1 MPDPARLMAM
11 LAVVSTL
18 ETSVTA
24 GESGPVVV
32 LSGEA
37 DWSSAGQLSELMT
50 AQLAGGV
57 QRLMVDVSG
66 LRFADSASVRV
77 LVLAGRTLKDRGGAL
92 VLLRPQP
99 AVARV
104 LELMG
109 ADQLVVVQGG
119 TRSGSG

>member
-1 MPDPARLMAM
+1 MA
-11 LAVVSTL
+11 
-18 ETSVTA
+18 A

-37 DWSSAGQLSELMT
+37 DWSTVGQLSELIT

-57 QRLMVDVSG
+57 RQLMVDASG

-77 LVLAGRTLKDRGGAL
+77 LVLAARTLKERGGAL
-92 VLLRPQP
+92 VLMRPQP

-109 ADQLVVVQGG
+109 ADQLLVIQGG
-119 TRSGSG
+119 IREGRG